1 MEFMISTF
9 ADDIIWLGG
18 GEKQKAE
25 GKEAVAASFRMGKDG
40 MIACD
45 MSEEVY
51 HSIDLGGG
59 SYLCEAVSR
68 LRSRPESGAYL
79 NTVQRATFVFR
90 EKDGRLETVHIH
102 NSIPYAP
109 IKDDEL
115 FPLEEGRREFERP
128 QSALNIRN
136 IEYEHQAKFLEQLY
150 NTVPCGILQFSTDA
164 AHELIA
170 LNPMTWKLYGY
181 DSEEEYRSHIKSP
194 LQAVEPEDYD
204 WIVNTIEG
212 LALNGRAVSYHRR
225 CIRKSGE
232 EAWINVVMGRIVNS
246 NGQEVIQAVF
256 TDITDQMRLEKAQEQ
271 EQILENRFL
280 IKDAILK
287 CRRSAPL
294 MFPLL
299 IRRISKH

>member
-1 MEFMISTF
+1 MGKKMLQEAEALARKILVTYFCESDMEFMISTF

-79 NTVQRATFVFR
+79 NTVQRDTFVFR

-115 FPLEEGRREFERP
+115 FPLEEGRREFERL
-128 QSALNIRN
+128 QSA
-136 IEYEHQAKFLEQLY
+136 
-150 NTVPCGILQFSTDA
+150 
-164 AHELIA
+164 
-170 LNPMTWKLYGY
+170 
-181 DSEEEYRSHIKSP
+181 
-194 LQAVEPEDYD
+194 
-204 WIVNTIEG
+204 
-212 LALNGRAVSYHRR
+212 R
-225 CIRKSGE
+225 C
-232 EAWINVVMGRIVNS
+232 V
-246 NGQEVIQAVF
+246 
-256 TDITDQMRLEKAQEQ
+256 
-271 EQILENRFL
+271 
-280 IKDAILK
+280 
-287 CRRSAPL
+287 
-294 MFPLL
+294 
-299 IRRISKH
+299 